1 MVCFIGICFVKHVGR
16 PFLKTWEY
24 GMIGWITWE
33 ELGMIIPG
41 CVLGWE
47 KESEKGGKNSE
58 KSNNVYDIYIWY
70 DR

>member
-1 MVCFIGICFVKHVGR
+1 
-16 PFLKTWEY
+16 
-24 GMIGWITWE
+24 
-33 ELGMIIPG
+33 MIIPG

-58 KSNNVYDIYIWY
+58 KSNNVYDIYIY